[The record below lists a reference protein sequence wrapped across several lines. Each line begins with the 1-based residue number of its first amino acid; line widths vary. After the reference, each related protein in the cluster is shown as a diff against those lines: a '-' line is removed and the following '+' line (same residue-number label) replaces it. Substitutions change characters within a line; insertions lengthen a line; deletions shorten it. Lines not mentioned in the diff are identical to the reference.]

1 MKVALLSPIA
11 WRTPPRHYGP
21 WERVVSLLTEGLVKK
36 GIDVTLFATGDSM
49 TAGHL
54 EYVCPYPYEENPGL
68 DPKVWEALH
77 ISHCFELAGQFD
89 LIHNHYDFLPLC
101 FSRLVDTPVV
111 TTIHG
116 FSSPKIVPVYQKY
129 NRGNS
134 HYVSISDADR
144 HPDLNYLATVYHG
157 IDLQEFTFRPLPDD
171 YLLYFGRIHQDKG
184 TAEAI
189 EIARRCAMKLY
200 IAGVIQDKHYFN
212 RRVAP
217 YIDNQQVFYLGS
229 LGPDKRDEL
238 MGGALALLHPI
249 HFKEPF
255 GLSVIESMACGT
267 PVIAFNRGSMPEV
280 VKHGYSGYLVQNV
293 EEACQAIKEVKRLSR
308 QECRR
313 WVEEHFSQ
321 ERMVNDYLAV
331 YEQVLREKDG
341 EGSQVAAFS

>member
-1 MKVALLSPIA
+1 M
-11 WRTPPRHYGP
+11 
-21 WERVVSLLTEGLVKK
+21 
-36 GIDVTLFATGDSM
+36 
-49 TAGHL
+49 
-54 EYVCPYPYEENPGL
+54 N
-68 DPKVWEALH
+68 
-77 ISHCFELAGQFD
+77 
-89 LIHNHYDFLPLC
+89 
-101 FSRLVDTPVV
+101 
-111 TTIHG
+111 
-116 FSSPKIVPVYQKY
+116 
-129 NRGNS
+129 
-134 HYVSISDADR
+134 
-144 HPDLNYLATVYHG
+144 
-157 IDLQEFTFRPLPDD
+157 
-171 YLLYFGRIHQDKG
+171 
-184 TAEAI
+184 
-189 EIARRCAMKLY
+189 LY
-200 IAGVIQDKHYFN
+200 IAGAIQDNHYFN
-212 RRVAP
+212 RRVAL

-255 GLSVIESMACGT
+255 GLSVIESIACGT